1 MLFALRTYYQDFY
14 QDFYQDEKD
23 IIEMLKTN
31 LLEKNIP
38 SDEVNTV
45 LKNFYNEFGINI
57 DLEIF
62 EQINALPTE
71 QELFNE
77 LNPLIQNFINN
88 IINSGG
94 SIEQSGS
101 SPHNMQNLSESGSS
115 SHNMQNVNEC
125 IHNQNIDDE
134 DSDNEILDDEDS
146 DNEILDAVDSDNEIN
161 FEINNNQP
169 QINYYQDISSDFVS
183 FQPYMGEQNQSNS
196 GMYYYQSYSVLPN
209 YGTQSN
215 SFLGMPHNQYNLFEN
230 NNVQTNNIT
239 NLINLLTTIIP
250 IVQHEDT
257 DVVCTLDEE
266 DKNKLKKYKL
276 DEDMKIQCNICLGN
290 MMKDE
295 EVMDLPC
302 DHTYHYECINEYLE
316 KYNYKCPCCRS
327 EVGKPKYNI

>member
-1 MLFALRTYYQDFY
+1 MDNDMLFALRTYY

-31 LLEKNIP
+31 LLEKNVP
-38 SDEVNTV
+38 SNEVNNV

-77 LNPLIQNFINN
+77 LNPLIQNFINT
-88 IINSGG
+88 IINT
-94 SIEQSGS
+94 
-101 SPHNMQNLSESGSS
+101 N
-115 SHNMQNVNEC
+115 QNV
-125 IHNQNIDDE
+125 DDSDE
-134 DSDNEILDDEDS
+134 DSDDEILNVANNYDSDEELLENNS
-146 DNEILDAVDSDNEIN
+146 DNELFENLNNDTNS
-161 FEINNNQP
+161 EINNNQP
-169 QINYYQDISSDFVS
+169 HINYYPSIISDNEGYYPSIISANEGYYQDISSDFVS
-183 FQPYMGEQNQSNS
+183 FQPYTGIH
-196 GMYYYQSYSVLPN
+196 YYQPFGSPYS
-209 YGTQSN
+209 
-215 SFLGMPHNQYNLFEN
+215 NQYNLFGN
-230 NNVQTNNIT
+230 NNVQINNIT
-239 NLINLLTTIIP
+239 NLLNLLTTVIP

-257 DVVCTLDEE
+257 NVVCTLDDE

-276 DEDMKIQCNICLGN
+276 DEDMKTQCNICLDN
-290 MMKDE
+290 MLKDQ